1 MMKVLTYVMIAFAMC
16 LDAHHHAQ
24 TYRTD
29 QGQIRFVSSARL
41 ENIKATSKT
50 MKGAVDLAK
59 QNFAFSVEV
68 NSFEG
73 FNSALQAEHFRENYM
88 ETPTF
93 PKATFT
99 GKLIDPVNPNLSTQM
114 IRAKGALSIHGVS
127 RDRIIDVE
135 LTKLNKGFQIQSNF
149 HVALDDHN
157 IVIPKLVHQKI
168 AETISVTVE
177 GKLFE

>member
-1 MMKVLTYVMIAFAMC
+1 MMKFLTTVMIGVALCF
-16 LDAHHHAQ
+16 DAHHYAQ

-41 ENIKATSKT
+41 ENIKATST
-50 MKGAVDLAK
+50 AMKGAVDLAK

-68 NSFEG
+68 NTFEG

-88 ETPTF
+88 ETPSF
-93 PKATFT
+93 PRATFT
-99 GKLIDPVNPNLSTQM
+99 GKLIDPVNPNASAQKV
-114 IRAKGALSIHGVS
+114 RAKGVLTIHGVS
-127 RDRIIDVE
+127 KDRIIDVE
-135 LTKLNKGFQIQSNF
+135 LTKVNKGFQIQSSF

-168 AETISVTVE
+168 AETIAVTVE
-177 GKLFE
+177 GKLLE